1 MFGSH
6 KTRTILVGVLFLC
19 ALSAAG
25 FLLNSPGARN
35 ALMSIVAPLGRV
47 GVRFSGTMRALVHA
61 GFNFRQQGD
70 ENARLTQ
77 ENQELRTQV
86 ILDKETQTENDL
98 LRKQLGEGKQKPHAL
113 SLANIV
119 SYDPFHFAQ
128 YALIDKGSSDGIA
141 ENMPVAMAGNILFG
155 KIFKTYPHFAQVM
168 LIADK
173 NNKVGV
179 QAQDGAVSGVLSGSN
194 GSVLFMDLLEK
205 SASVDA
211 GSVIVTSGL
220 DGVYPKNLTVG
231 TVSEVVSQAEGIFK
245 QAYIAPAYAV
255 APQTE
260 VFVITDYLR

>member
-1 MFGSH
+1 MFESH
-6 KTRTILVGVLFLC
+6 KTRTVLVGVFFLC
-19 ALSAAG
+19 ALIAAG
-25 FLLNSPGARN
+25 FLFNSASARN
-35 ALMSIVAPLGRV
+35 VLMHIVSPVGRA
-47 GVRFSGTMRALVHA
+47 GVYFSANARALVHA

-70 ENARLTQ
+70 QNTRLTE
-77 ENQELRTQV
+77 ENQQLRAQL
-86 ILDKETQTENDL
+86 IANKETQAENEL
-98 LRKQLGEGKQKPHAL
+98 LRKQLGEGKQKQRAL

-128 YALIDKGSSDGIA
+128 YALIDKGSDDGIA
-141 ENMPVAMAGNILFG
+141 ENMPVIMAGNILFG
-155 KIFKTYPHFAQVM
+155 KIFKIYPQYSQVM

-179 QAQDGAVSGVLSGSN
+179 QAQDTNISGVLSGSN

-205 SASVDA
+205 SASVDT

-220 DGVYPKNLTVG
+220 DGVYPKNLVIG
-231 TVSEVVSQAEGIFK
+231 SVSEVVSQAEGIFK

-260 VFVITDYLR
+260 VFIITDHLR